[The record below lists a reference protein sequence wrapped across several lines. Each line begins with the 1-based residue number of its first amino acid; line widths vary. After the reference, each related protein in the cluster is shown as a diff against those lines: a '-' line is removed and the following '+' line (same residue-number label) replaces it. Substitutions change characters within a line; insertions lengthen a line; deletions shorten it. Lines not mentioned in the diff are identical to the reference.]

1 LQKWIGTVDVKS
13 TPVHFYAQIST
24 SFSTADNAIPFDSI
38 KFNLG
43 NAYSA
48 TGEFVAPTSGIYYFA
63 CSGVG
68 FNLGNVLNFS
78 LQKKSGTG
86 EWTDVGTTLGIFNA
100 QRYPFT
106 LQSTLQLFKDDQ
118 VRLFLYQGIIFGE
131 DEMQYTHFLGWL
143 IEEDQFPV

>member
-1 LQKWIGTVDVKS
+1 MQIWIGTVDVKS
-13 TPVHFYAQIST
+13 KHVHFYAQISA

-63 CSGVG
+63 CSGVCYT
-68 FNLGNVLNFS
+68 LGKELNFS
-78 LQKKSGTG
+78 LQKKSGTAD
-86 EWTDVGTTLGIFNA
+86 WTDVGSTLGIFSPL
-100 QRYPFT
+100 QYPFT

-118 VRLFLYQGIIFGE
+118 VRLFLYHGIIFGE

-143 IEEDQFPV
+143 IEEDQLPV